1 MDSRGGHTQI
11 NVPGKN
17 TNPRTEIVFIA
28 AESVAVLV
36 LICTAERE
44 SYCATRLKACCL
56 SAFSDDIN
64 QRNNDINQHNNNAC
78 RL

>member
-1 MDSRGGHTQI
+1 MVETGVRGKNGRGGSEDRRGRYTQM

-28 AESVAVLV
+28 AESVAVFV

-44 SYCATRLKACCL
+44 SYCATRLKAY
-56 SAFSDDIN
+56 SYPN
-64 QRNNDINQHNNNAC
+64 Q
-78 RL
+78 LFLT